1 MTKLLYIVAAALL
14 FISCGSKKQYVI
26 TSMTGVYI
34 PVIKTDG
41 GSEEL
46 ADFIGFYT
54 EILDREM
61 NKPVGHSAQY
71 MTTGRPESL
80 LTNLTSDFMMDLDP
94 SYSDGHPID
103 VAFMNVHGIRAPIAE
118 GEITVGDIFDTY
130 PFDNTLTI
138 IRLKGKYLTSIFESY
153 ANMGGAGLSKNVKL
167 IIKGNK
173 LQEAS
178 VGGKPIDEN
187 KIYTVVTL
195 DYLAEGNDGMDALK
209 NAESVKQTGVTL
221 RDYMLDNIRKLE
233 KEGQKLTSSLDGR
246 ITIVK

>member
-1 MTKLLYIVAAALL
+1 MTKLPYMAVAVLL
-14 FISCGSKKQYVI
+14 LVACGPKKQYVI
-26 TSMTGVYI
+26 TSMTGAYL
-34 PVIKTDG
+34 PVTKTNG
-41 GSEEL
+41 GSEEM

-80 LTNLTSDFMMDLDP
+80 LTNLTSDFMLDLDP
-94 SYSDGHPID
+94 SYNDGHPID
-103 VAFMNVHGIRAPIAE
+103 IAFMNVHGIRAPIAE

-130 PFDNTLTI
+130 PFDNTLVI
-138 IRLKGKYLTSIFESY
+138 VQLKGKYLTELFKSY
-153 ANMGGAGLSKNVKL
+153 ANMGGAGLSKNMKL

-173 LQEAS
+173 LQEALI
-178 VGGKPIDEN
+178 GGEPVDES
-187 KIYTVVTL
+187 KIYTIITL

-221 RDYMLDNIRKLE
+221 RDYMLDNIRRLE
-233 KEGQKLTSSLDGR
+233 GQGQKLASSLDGR